1 VALNT
6 PLVTTFVPAAPAP
19 TGGAL
24 KLNVPLAPA
33 DDSALIV
40 IVPVPRPVT
49 AIQVPVTVVPFD
61 VMTCIDVAE
70 PVTEVVPIVAV
81 VAKFTERVRSVVFE
95 VTVSIPFVL
104 DAVLTVPE

>member
-1 VALNT
+1 MTLNT
-6 PLVTTFVPAAPAP
+6 PLVTTFVPVAPAP

-33 DDSALIV
+33 EDNALIV

-49 AIQVPVTVVPFD
+49 AIQVPVTVVPLA
-61 VMTCIDVAE
+61 VRTCIDVEE
-70 PVTEVVPIVAV
+70 PVMEVVPVAAA

-95 VTVSIPFVL
+95 VTVRIPFVL
-104 DAVLTVPE
+104 DAAFTVPE